1 MLGSHSLHLSQFDLA
16 RRGEEIVTEVLRFST
31 ADATTVS
38 PKRFRFAVRLYH
50 RKGDMMAS
58 PETNTMREELRLLVD
73 HIPEG
78 DVPVARKILRALMD
92 PVELALLNAPE
103 DDEPL
108 SEHELAALEEADRRE
123 RSGEPLI
130 THDEIMREFGPSGQ
144 ER

>member
-1 MLGSHSLHLSQFDLA
+1 
-16 RRGEEIVTEVLRFST
+16 
-31 ADATTVS
+31 
-38 PKRFRFAVRLYH
+38 
-50 RKGDMMAS
+50 MMAS
-58 PETNTMREELRLLVD
+58 LETNTMREELRLLVD

-78 DVPVARKILRALMD
+78 EVPVARKILRALMD

-130 THDEIMREFGPSGQ
+130 CHEEIMREFGLSGQ

>member
-1 MLGSHSLHLSQFDLA
+1 
-16 RRGEEIVTEVLRFST
+16 
-31 ADATTVS
+31 
-38 PKRFRFAVRLYH
+38 
-50 RKGDMMAS
+50 MAG

-73 HIPEG
+73 HIPES

-92 PVELALLNAPE
+92 PVELVLLNAPE

-108 SEHELAALEEADRRE
+108 SEHELGALEEADRRE

-130 THDEIMREFGPSGQ
+130 THQEIMREFGLTGQ

>member
-1 MLGSHSLHLSQFDLA
+1 
-16 RRGEEIVTEVLRFST
+16 
-31 ADATTVS
+31 
-38 PKRFRFAVRLYH
+38 
-50 RKGDMMAS
+50 MMAS
-58 PETNTMREELRLLVD
+58 LETNTMREELRLLVD

-78 DVPVARKILRALMD
+78 DVPVACKILRALMD

-108 SEHELAALEEADRRE
+108 SEHELAVLEEADRRE

-130 THDEIMREFGPSGQ
+130 SHEEMMREYGRSGQ

>member
-1 MLGSHSLHLSQFDLA
+1 LKPTQC
-16 RRGEEIVTEVLRFST
+16 
-31 ADATTVS
+31 
-38 PKRFRFAVRLYH
+38 
-50 RKGDMMAS
+50 
-58 PETNTMREELRLLVD
+58 EELRLLVD

-130 THDEIMREFGPSGQ
+130 SHEEMMREFGLSGQ